1 MDKNAVIAVLFL
13 AVTVSGCTQTSVNPQ
28 QESGSFELLIS
39 DQPTQIDNFDYVNVT
54 FSEIRVYEADNSTN
68 SSENFTSIQLE
79 DRPTVDLTYL
89 KGDRAASIIQQ
100 ELDAGNYSSVHL
112 QVSDVQA
119 STDNQS
125 ANVEIP
131 SDRLKIN
138 KPFEISAN
146 STTEFV
152 FDINVIR
159 RGNSGSYNLLPV
171 ISESG
176 VAGQDV
182 EVERVSRTRQN
193 GNASQGQQNIPS
205 QGQQ

>member
-1 MDKNAVIAVLFL
+1 MDKNAALAVLFL
-13 AVTVSGCTQTSVNPQ
+13 AVAVSGCTQSSVAPQ
-28 QESGSFELLIS
+28 QGSGSFELLIS
-39 DQPTQIDNFDYVNVT
+39 DQPTEIDNFDYVNVT
-54 FSEIRVYEADNSTN
+54 FSEVRVYESGNSTN

-79 DRPTVDLTYL
+79 DSPTVDLTYL

-119 STDNQS
+119 SIDNES
-125 ANVEIP
+125 ANVKIP
-131 SDRLKIN
+131 SERLQIN

-152 FDINVIR
+152 FDINVVK
-159 RGNSGSYNLLPV
+159 RGQSGSYNLLPV

-182 EVERVSRTRQN
+182 EVERVSRSRES
-193 GNASQGQQNIPS
+193 GNTSQGQQNIPS